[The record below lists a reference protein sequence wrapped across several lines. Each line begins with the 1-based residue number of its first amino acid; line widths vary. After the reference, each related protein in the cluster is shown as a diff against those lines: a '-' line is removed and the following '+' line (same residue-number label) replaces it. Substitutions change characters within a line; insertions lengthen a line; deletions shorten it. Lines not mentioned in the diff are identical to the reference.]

1 MISRLVYL
9 CCVIVLALLPVRA
22 DEVAPMPADTVFYL
36 NAPSLPEGLLSGV
49 SGVSL
54 LVQGAEPG
62 ESAAADSLAAAV
74 ALGATDAWVKK
85 GEVDGAQM
93 IQAAW
98 DALVSHLSSRGAEL
112 RVPTIALRLQAAPG
126 QGDGLKMW
134 EDSFL
139 ACCRSPETKSMGL
152 LNHED
157 IAVDELRGLRLRPA
171 RIVPYVYCLELPK
184 ELASAMMSE
193 ETLGSLAAGLGIS
206 TEALRSSLVSEDA
219 SACTRVR
226 VESEERNFAVRAGE
240 VLKSYALSHG
250 GDGVQAHLVD
260 KHMLLPLSKAYEGWS
275 LCLLSHRAGESL
287 VLVVST
293 QPEQAAKVLAALGE
307 MSGDVGRI
315 YASPEGLAILRVRG
329 NAALGG
335 VRQALGVVPAHLGAR
350 AGRLA
355 GLAEAAGRLLSEP
368 GEAKVPLDIAWWK
381 DEAWHVRSLLP
392 SGGMRFAES
401 PCFLAKKAEA
411 AESLLVL
418 ECSPLSLPEL
428 SGAQSAD
435 WRLLFGELGKL
446 LPESACRFLT
456 TCWSS
461 VAPCRESLKGSVG
474 LVLDLGEEV
483 PPLLG
488 AKRGNKLPFPRL
500 ALIGGVENA
509 RAVSDAALKHICRIF
524 SLGPADL
531 LELSSSEVFGGITL
545 HKPFLMGSNDAFSP
559 NVAASEDAVCISSS
573 TALSSELLGFRAT
586 PGESFAGLSC
596 TVSSAPLRDALA
608 RVQAAYPNTP
618 MLPELIAFA
627 DLIRSASLRLSSP
640 SPGVFELYLDLTL

>member
-1 MISRLVYL
+1 MISRLV
-9 CCVIVLALLPVRA
+9 CICFVIVLALFPTRA
-22 DEVAPMPADTVFYL
+22 DEVSSVPTDIVFCL
-36 NAPSLPEGLLSGV
+36 NAPSLPEGMLPGV

-54 LVQGAEPG
+54 LVQDTSPG
-62 ESAAADSLAAAV
+62 ESEAADSLAAVV
-74 ALGATDAWVKK
+74 AQGVTDAWVKR

-93 IQAAW
+93 MRSARE
-98 DALVSHLSSRGAEL
+98 ALVSHVASRGAEL
-112 RVPTIALRLQAAPG
+112 HLPTIALRLQAAPG

-134 EDSFL
+134 EASFL
-139 ACCRSPETKSMGL
+139 ACCRSLETKSMGM

-157 IAVDELRGLRLRPA
+157 IAVGELRGLRLCPA

-219 SACTRVR
+219 SACTHVR
-226 VESEERNFAVRAGE
+226 VESAERNFAVRVGE

-250 GDGVQAHLVD
+250 GDGVKAHLVD

-275 LCLLSHRAGESL
+275 MCLLSQRAGESL

-293 QPEQAAKVLAALGE
+293 QPEQASKVFAALGE
-307 MSGDVGRI
+307 MSGEVGRI
-315 YASPEGLAILRVRG
+315 YASSAGLELMRVRG
-329 NAALGG
+329 NAALDG

-355 GLAEAAGRLLSEP
+355 GLAAAAGRLLSEP

-401 PCFLAKKAEA
+401 PFFLAKKAGA

-418 ECSPLSLPEL
+418 ECSPLSWPEL

-435 WRLLFGELGKL
+435 WRLLFGELGNL
-446 LPESACRFLT
+446 LPESACRFLP
-456 TCWSS
+456 TCWSA
-461 VAPCRESLKGSVG
+461 VAPCRVSLKGSVG

-500 ALIGGVENA
+500 ALVGGVENA
-509 RAVSDAALKHICRIF
+509 RTVSSAVLKHICRTL

-531 LELSSSEVFGGITL
+531 LELSSSEESGGISL

-573 TALSSELLGFRAT
+573 TALSSELLGLRVT
-586 PGESFAGLSC
+586 PGESFAGVRC

-640 SPGVFELYLDLTL
+640 SPGVLELYLDLTF

>member
-1 MISRLVYL
+1 
-9 CCVIVLALLPVRA
+9 
-22 DEVAPMPADTVFYL
+22 MPADTVLYV

-54 LVQGAEPG
+54 LVQGAETG
-62 ESAAADSLAAAV
+62 ESTAADSLAAAV
-74 ALGATDAWVKK
+74 AQGATDAWVKR

-98 DALVSHLSSRGAEL
+98 DALVSHLASRGAEL
-112 RVPTIALRLQAAPG
+112 RVPTIALRLQASPG
-126 QGDGLKMW
+126 RAEQLQVW
-134 EDSFL
+134 EDAAWAGL
-139 ACCRSPETKSMGL
+139 RSPATRSMGVL
-152 LNHED
+152 GCEE
-157 IAVDELRGLRLRPA
+157 VSVGELQGLCLRPA
-171 RIVPYVYCLELPK
+171 RIVPYTYCLEVSEKVAASLMDAATS
-184 ELASAMMSE
+184 EALAGRAEISA
-193 ETLGSLAAGLGIS
+193 
-206 TEALRSSLVSEDA
+206 EALRSALSSEVRDA
-219 SACTRVR
+219 RAHVR
-226 VESEERNFAVRAGE
+226 IESGEKDFAVRVGE
-240 VLKSYALSHG
+240 TLKAYAAEQ
-250 GDGVQAHLVD
+250 GDSSVRAQLID
-260 KHMLLPLSKAYEGWS
+260 RHMLLPFSKAYEGWS
-275 LCLLSHRAGESL
+275 LCLLSRSVGETWELAVGS
-287 VLVVST
+287 

-307 MSGDVGRI
+307 MSGEVGRI
-315 YASPEGLAILRVRG
+315 YASPEGMAILRVRS

-401 PCFLAKKAEA
+401 PFFLAKKAGA

-435 WRLLFGELGKL
+435 WRLLFGELGNL
-446 LPESACRFLT
+446 LPESACLFLP
-456 TCWSS
+456 TCWSA
-461 VAPCRESLKGSVG
+461 VAPCRVSLKGSVG

-500 ALIGGVENA
+500 ALVGGVENA
-509 RAVSDAALKHICRIF
+509 RTVPSAVLKHICRTL

-531 LELSSSEVFGGITL
+531 LELSSSEESGGISL
-545 HKPFLMGSNDAFSP
+545 HKPFLMGCNDAFSP
-559 NVAASEDAVCISSS
+559 NIAASEDAVCLSSS
-573 TALSSELLGFRAT
+573 TALSSELLGLRVT

-640 SPGVFELYLDLTL
+640 SPGVLELYLDLTF